1 MGVIPIIVESRRH
14 QQFRKHFLLDMSSR
28 IEGEGRE
35 GRKER
40 KEGKKGK
47 EGKTGRKGR
56 KDRKKRKKHV
66 ILEMEGLYPPEIKVG
81 EVPMV
86 ESVLIQFDE
95 DQTDESG
102 QALNS
107 SDVVQTAE

>member
-1 MGVIPIIVESRRH
+1 
-14 QQFRKHFLLDMSSR
+14 MSSR
-28 IEGEGRE
+28 IGGEGRVGRM
-35 GRKER
+35 GRKD
-40 KEGKKGK
+40 GK
-47 EGKTGRKGR
+47 ERKGR
-56 KDRKKRKKHV
+56 KDRKERKKHV

-81 EVPMV
+81 EVRMV

>member
-1 MGVIPIIVESRRH
+1 
-14 QQFRKHFLLDMSSR
+14 MSSR
-28 IEGEGRE
+28 IGGEGRE
-35 GRKER
+35 GRMGRKDGKER
-40 KEGKKGK
+40 K
-47 EGKTGRKGR
+47 GRKGR
-56 KDRKKRKKHV
+56 KDRKERKKHV

-81 EVPMV
+81 EVRMV